1 MASSRDVATDATI
14 EPGRSPPDPRTDG
27 TADTGVPLPI
37 SPSPDLA
44 IVELGPDDEPL
55 LQRFFEANPAYFDAV
70 FGETAGPGAARDEIR
85 ELPPDGWSYTRR
97 CLLGYAAADG
107 ELAAVADVVSDVLV
121 PGAWHVGL
129 FIVAT
134 ARHGSGAAAL
144 LYRGLESWA
153 AGHGARWLR
162 LGVVQ
167 GNVRAERFWAA
178 QGFVETRTRTGAV
191 MGRRTNTLRVL
202 VKPLAG
208 ETLAAYLALVP
219 RDRPGAPD

>member
-14 EPGRSPPDPRTDG
+14 EPVRSPPDPRTDG
-27 TADTGVPLPI
+27 TAVTGVPLPI

-44 IVELGPDDEPL
+44 IVELGPEDEPL
-55 LQRFFEANPAYFDAV
+55 LQRFFEANPAYFDGV
-70 FGETAGPGAARDEIR
+70 FGETAGPEAARDEIR

-97 CLLGYAAADG
+97 WLLGYRAADG
-107 ELAAVADVVSDVLV
+107 ELAAAADVVSDLLV

-134 ARHGSGAAAL
+134 ARHGSGTAAL

-178 QGFVETRTRTGAV
+178 QGFVETRTRSGAV

>member
-14 EPGRSPPDPRTDG
+14 EPVRSPPDPRTDG
-27 TADTGVPLPI
+27 TAVTGVPLPI

-44 IVELGPDDEPL
+44 IVELGPEDEPL
-55 LQRFFEANPAYFDAV
+55 LQRFFEANPAYFDGV
-70 FGETAGPGAARDEIR
+70 FGETAGPEAARDEIR

-97 CLLGYAAADG
+97 WLLGYRAADG
-107 ELAAVADVVSDVLV
+107 ELAAVADVVSDLLV

-134 ARHGSGAAAL
+134 ARHGSGTGAL

>member
-14 EPGRSPPDPRTDG
+14 EPVRSPPDPRTDG
-27 TADTGVPLPI
+27 TAVTGVPLPI

-44 IVELGPDDEPL
+44 IVELGPEDEPL
-55 LQRFFEANPAYFDAV
+55 LQRFFEANPAYFDGV
-70 FGETAGPGAARDEIR
+70 FGETAGPEAARDEIR

-97 CLLGYAAADG
+97 WLLGYRAADA
-107 ELAAVADVVSDVLV
+107 ELAAVADVVSDLLV

-134 ARHGSGAAAL
+134 ARHGSGTAAL

>member
-14 EPGRSPPDPRTDG
+14 EPVRSPPDPRTDG

-70 FGETAGPGAARDEIR
+70 FGEPAGPQAARDEIR

-97 CLLGYAAADG
+97 WLLGCAAADG
-107 ELAAVADVVSDVLV
+107 ELAAVADVVSDLLV

-134 ARHGSGAAAL
+134 ARHGSGEATR